1 MKSLRELY
9 PKRIDVAFL
18 IIVSAVLLVV
28 GLNLPVLTIRKLWEE
43 STFSILSGILNLW
56 REKYYFLA
64 TVIFFFSIIFPIVKL
79 VALFVI
85 WFVRLT
91 DARRKWVLHCLA
103 LLGKWSMLDV
113 FVTAVLV
120 VSVKLGALA
129 TAKAES
135 GIYYFGSSILLAML
149 VTAFQNQLAQNSKIN

>member
-1 MKSLRELY
+1 MKSLQELY
-9 PKRIDVAFL
+9 PKRIDVALL
-18 IIVSAVLLVV
+18 IFVSAVLLFV
-28 GLNLPVLTIRKLWEE
+28 GLHLPVLTIRKLWEE
-43 STFSILSGILNLW
+43 NTFSILSGVINLW

-64 TVIFFFSIIFPIVKL
+64 AVILFFSILFPVMKL
-79 VALFVI
+79 AALFVI

-91 DARRKWVLHCLA
+91 DQRRKWALHCLA

-113 FVTAVLV
+113 FVTAIII

-149 VTAFQNQLAQNSKIN
+149 VTSFQNQLAQHSKIP